1 MAQLVVSAEDRAL
14 LLPSVVA
21 RRLGVS
27 YEKVMEWARR
37 AEDPLPNVLVGWKHK
52 IIAAEIGPWL
62 VRENERRRL
71 AALR

>member
-1 MAQLVVSAEDRAL
+1 MEKTATPLLLSVPEVAAQLRVSHER
-14 LLPSVVA
+14 V
-21 RRLGVS
+21 
-27 YEKVMEWARR
+27 KEWARR